1 MKSRWL
7 IAVLAV
13 CIGMPTL
20 AQVAVTRNCGPMP
33 RLSFA
38 VTNGAQSVSTTSDTF
53 VNLPP
58 LSVTFSIPGTVNSC
72 LKVELAADTF
82 SMFEPIVAR
91 ILLDGTTELLPDEP
105 PTGEVLQIGFAKAH
119 SINFYAYGVAPGT
132 HTVTAQW
139 KTINGDTGFAHW
151 RSIGVH
157 HK

>member
-1 MKSRWL
+1 
-7 IAVLAV
+7 
-13 CIGMPTL
+13 
-20 AQVAVTRNCGPMP
+20 MP

-72 LKVELAADTF
+72 LEVELAAVTF
-82 SMFEPIVAR
+82 AQFEPIVAR
-91 ILLDGTTELLPDEP
+91 ILLDGTTELLPGEP
-105 PTGEVLQIGFAKAH
+105 LISGEDIGPKAY
-119 SINFYAYGVAPGT
+119 SANFYAYGVAPGT